1 MIELEEIF
9 VNDANKMIR
18 CWNFADAPALIQKL
32 SPHGGDEE
40 LVFIIPLELEESLD
54 QGTQLYDIMY
64 SGYIKPSRKV
74 VGQYA
79 IYITAH

>member
-1 MIELEEIF
+1 MLELEEIF
-9 VNDANKMIR
+9 VKDVDKMIR

-32 SPHGGDEE
+32 STHGGDEE
-40 LVFIIPLELEESLD
+40 LVFVIPLELEELLD
-54 QGTQLYDIMY
+54 QSTQLYDIIY

-79 IYITAH
+79 VYITAH